1 MSLSSIKSSLENRFP
16 QPELYVNY
24 IEIYNE
30 DVIDLL
36 SQEPKEKAQKKKLKV
51 KEKQKNIFY
60 VDSKNI
66 PNFNKS
72 IKILYL
78 IFRCD

>member
-1 MSLSSIKSSLENRFP
+1 LSLTSIKDSLENRFP
-16 QPELYVNY
+16 QPELYANY

-36 SQEPKEKAQKKKLKV
+36 ANEPKEKAQKKKLKV

-60 VDSKNI
+60 VESK
-66 PNFNKS
+66 KC
-72 IKILYL
+72 IK
-78 IFRCD
+78 